1 MPAEKDF
8 FWKKK
13 QILTYFMSV
22 LVFFIHISSFTYYE
36 RADGS
41 LSTVNYI
48 LSTLS
53 DRTLAR
59 CAVPLYFI
67 LSGALFFRDYSNK
80 IYWKKLKSRIFSL
93 LIPFLC
99 WNTIWMLFSIVTS
112 YTPLSALF
120 RGREKFL
127 LTLPNVLEAIFHYS
141 CNFPFWFVFE
151 LMFFVLISPVFDLLL
166 RNKWVALGTV
176 VGIFVLDSFGIGL
189 PQWLFDSAISPA
201 HFLLGG
207 IIGRYYFDFFTKK
220 SSTRLSIYAAATC
233 ILFIIV
239 GFFTET
245 GWLPGAV
252 MAILSYPV
260 VFNILMTLGAL
271 GLWFAVD
278 PIIEKRKPR
287 HIYRTSF
294 FVYAMHINVSAVV
307 ARLCYMV
314 LPRWEGFA
322 IVNFLLTTVVTLVLI
337 DLIYRLL
344 ERFFPWLLILLSGK
358 RTEYKGT

>member
-1 MPAEKDF
+1 MNQNMDH

-13 QILTYFMSV
+13 QILTYFLSI

-36 RADGS
+36 NSDGT
-41 LSTVNYI
+41 LSTCNFI

-80 IYWKKLKSRIFSL
+80 IYVKKLKSRVFSL

-99 WNTIWMLFSIVTS
+99 WNTIWTLFSILTS

-127 LTLPNVLEAIFHYS
+127 LTLPNILEAIFHYS
-141 CNFPFWFVFE
+141 CNGPFWFVFE

-166 RNKWVALGTV
+166 RNKWVALSTA
-176 VGIFVLDSFGIGL
+176 VGILVLDAFGIGL
-189 PQWLFDSAISPA
+189 PIWLFDSAISPA

-207 IIGRYYFDFFTKK
+207 LIGRYYFHIFTGK
-220 SSTRLSIYAAATC
+220 SSKKAAIFWSIPC
-233 ILFIIV
+233 IVFIFV

-245 GWLPGAV
+245 SWLPNALQQV
-252 MAILSYPV
+252 LSYPL
-260 VFNILMTLGAL
+260 VFNSLMTLGAL
-271 GLWFAVD
+271 GLWFATD
-278 PIIEKRKPR
+278 PIIRGMKLR
-287 HIYRTSF
+287 HCHRTSF
-294 FVYAMHINVSAVV
+294 FVFAMHINVSAVV
-307 ARLCYMV
+307 ARLCYML
-314 LPRWEGFA
+314 LPRTQCFA
-322 IVNFLLTTVVTLVLI
+322 IVNFGLTTLGTLVII
-337 DLIYRLL
+337 DLFYRLP
-344 ERFFPWLLILLSGK
+344 ERFFPSVLALLNGNRK
-358 RTEYKGT
+358 